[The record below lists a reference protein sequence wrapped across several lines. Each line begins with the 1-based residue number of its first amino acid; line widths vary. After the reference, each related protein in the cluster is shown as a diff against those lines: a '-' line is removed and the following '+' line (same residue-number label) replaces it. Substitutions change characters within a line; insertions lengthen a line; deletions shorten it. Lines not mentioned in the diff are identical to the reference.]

1 MVLPAALRTRIRSVV
16 LDRVE
21 VKVATAVVAPAAIV
35 TRKDFVDFEEMV
47 PLQVI
52 VVGTGVGAGV
62 GTGVVEQAAVEA
74 LGKVEARA
82 LDGGVLAIQGPPGT
96 GKTFTGA
103 HLIVALVKAG
113 KRVGV
118 TATAHK
124 VIGNLLDEV
133 AEVARQQDVPLVIGQ
148 KPSTDG
154 EPTHKPARNLRSA
167 KDVATMLG
175 LGVVQVVGG
184 TAWTWAHDA
193 VRDALDVLV
202 VDEAGQMSLANAV
215 AVSGAARSLILLGD
229 PRQLEQPIQGLHP
242 PGADAAALEQIG
254 RALV

>member
-1 MVLPAALRTRIRSVV
+1 MCSPIY
-16 LDRVE
+16 
-21 VKVATAVVAPAAIV
+21 
-35 TRKDFVDFEEMV
+35 
-47 PLQVI
+47 
-52 VVGTGVGAGV
+52 
-62 GTGVVEQAAVEA
+62 
-74 LGKVEARA
+74 
-82 LDGGVLAIQGPPGT
+82 
-96 GKTFTGA
+96 
-103 HLIVALVKAG
+103 
-113 KRVGV
+113 
-118 TATAHK
+118 
-124 VIGNLLDEV
+124 
-133 AEVARQQDVPLVIGQ
+133 VPLVIGQ

-242 PGADAAALEQIG
+242 PGADAAALEHFLGGHRTMPPELGLFIEVTHRLHPSIARFTSEVFYEG
-254 RALV
+254 RLRAHPRTEVQRVGGDARGGPSVDGLSGTGLRFLDRKSTRLNSSH